1 MSWLGMAK
9 PGKAV
14 DARHHGGGL
23 PACPCAQAGQV
34 VTIGDMVTT
43 LPAVSLDRVLKRVSA
58 IWGPDQAAHHV
69 LYGQTGSGKSTL
81 VKGLLTLCKFER
93 VLICDPKSSNDPVW
107 SDPDPLPVGQAGP
120 ADRRAVRLRRRARRR
135 ALPHVVQADRVPRPP
150 RHRPPVRR
158 CPGDRR
164 GRGEHHFDFGRYQ
177 GNLPPA
183 AAGRA
188 GRLGVVPRQVG
199 QRSVGLV
206 GHRKLLG
213 RRTAAVR
220 HDLFQA
226 GHTSGLP
233 AAKAAAELLSWRGRD
248 LQDLAGSVRPHQWI
262 YQDQQ
267 QGSAGACLCP

>member
-1 MSWLGMAK
+1 MWFRL
-9 PGKAV
+9 
-14 DARHHGGGL
+14 
-23 PACPCAQAGQV
+23 
-34 VTIGDMVTT
+34 
-43 LPAVSLDRVLKRVSA
+43 
-58 IWGPDQAAHHV
+58 
-69 LYGQTGSGKSTL
+69 TGS
-81 VKGLLTLCKFER
+81 
-93 VLICDPKSSNDPVW
+93 P
-107 SDPDPLPVGQAGP
+107 
-120 ADRRAVRLRRRARRR
+120 
-135 ALPHVVQADRVPRPP
+135 
-150 RHRPPVRR
+150 
-158 CPGDRR
+158 DRR
-164 GRGEHHFDFGRYQ
+164 GTARRFGAALEIVAAEGNTILILERYQ

-188 GRLGVVPRQVG
+188 GGLGVVPRQVG

-220 HDLFQA
+220 HDLCRA

-267 QGSAGACLCP
+267 QGSAGACLCA